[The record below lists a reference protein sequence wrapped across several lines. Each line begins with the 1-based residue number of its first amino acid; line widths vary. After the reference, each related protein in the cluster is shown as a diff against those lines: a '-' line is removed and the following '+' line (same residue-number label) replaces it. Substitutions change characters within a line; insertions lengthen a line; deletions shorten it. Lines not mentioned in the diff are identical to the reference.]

1 MTQPTPQAATQP
13 TPEPIFALLNAFQQT
28 AALKGALDLE
38 LFTAVAEGNKTVD
51 AIAKRSQASQR
62 GIRILCD
69 YFAVLGLLTKDSNSY
84 GLSREAALFL
94 DRRSPSYM
102 GGATG
107 FLLHPASLEPWK
119 DVAAA
124 VRKGGTVTDGSGTL
138 APEHPLWVEFARS
151 MAPLMAMPAE
161 LLAKDLRTDG
171 PIKVLGLASGH
182 GLYEIAIARQNSQ
195 AQAWLVDWPN
205 VLQVAKENASR
216 AGVSERVH
224 TIPGSALEV
233 EYGSGYDLVLAPN
246 FLHHFDPPTAEKLL
260 RKVHNALKP
269 GGRLVIVQFVPNDDR
284 VSPPRPATFSL
295 ILLVTTPGGEA
306 YTYSD
311 LRRMLTN
318 AGFSSTEDH
327 PLIPD
332 FFTVVTGTK

>member
-1 MTQPTPQAATQP
+1 MSPVALPSAAATDLQH
-13 TPEPIFALLNAFQQT
+13 AWQRH
-28 AALKGALDLE
+28 LKHWPPLE
-38 LFTAVAEGNKTVD
+38 VAEENAQLAGVASRFST
-51 AIAKRSQASQR
+51 IA
-62 GIRILCD
+62 
-69 YFAVLGLLTKDSNSY
+69 
-84 GLSREAALFL
+84 
-94 DRRSPSYM
+94 
-102 GGATG
+102 
-107 FLLHPASLEPWK
+107 
-119 DVAAA
+119 
-124 VRKGGTVTDGSGTL
+124 GS
-138 APEHPLWVEFARS
+138 AFDVEF
-151 MAPLMAMPAE
+151 
-161 LLAKDLRTDG
+161 G
-171 PIKVLGLASGH
+171 G
-182 GLYEIAIARQNSQ
+182 
-195 AQAWLVDWPN
+195 
-205 VLQVAKENASR
+205 
-216 AGVSERVH
+216 
-224 TIPGSALEV
+224 
-233 EYGSGYDLVLAPN
+233 GYDLVLLTN